1 MYQQDINVDHVMRE
15 YSISATAARALFH
28 INRYIYAS
36 RRSGKRDARG
46 VAYCYAS
53 RNALAEAIGKSRR
66 TADRA
71 IAELKAAGLITLQ
84 RTRHNGHIYL
94 TAYSVDSA
102 SAVNGASGSATN
114 GTSNINPKNFS
125 IKADI
130 SILQHKTPAEA
141 PEASKMAAKAA
152 DDAKIAEASARIA
165 TPAAEKMQEEGNR
178 DSKKGQT
185 PKKGR
190 PTAKRRQ
197 RITKAAKEAAKAEY
211 TRLLERKLDMA
222 NLYWLIPEADIQDE
236 YRRRYSLIDLIAEAM
251 SVKGRQIRVNGAGL
265 SVEQYWNVVQNISGK
280 AIEGLFDRLYTAE
293 TITGITNKR
302 AYTLAAVYNA
312 VQWDMMT
319 EGADI
324 PTEALYRHMAQ

>member
-1 MYQQDINVDHVMRE
+1 MYQQDINIDHVMKE

-28 INRYIYAS
+28 INRYIFAS
-36 RRSGKRDARG
+36 RRGGKRDAKG
-46 VAYCYAS
+46 IAYCYANH
-53 RNALAEAIGKSRR
+53 NAIAEAIGKSRR

-102 SAVNGASGSATN
+102 SAVNGTSGSATN
-114 GTSNINPKNFS
+114 GTSNIAFKNLNH
-125 IKADI
+125 IADI

-141 PEASKMAAKAA
+141 PQIAAKAA

-165 TPAAEKMQEEGNR
+165 TPAAKKMQDNEQR
-178 DSKKGQT
+178 TVKKGET

-197 RITKAAKEAAKAEY
+197 RITKAAKEAAKEKY
-211 TRLLERKLDMA
+211 RRLLEQKLEMA
-222 NLYWLIPEADIQDE
+222 NPYWMLSDPDVKEECQ
-236 YRRRYSLIDLIAEAM
+236 RRYSLIDLIAEAM

-265 SVEQYWNVVQNISGK
+265 SVDQYWYVVQNISEK
-280 AIEGLFDRLYTAE
+280 AIDGLFDRLYTAE
-293 TITGITNKR
+293 AIGGITNKR

-319 EGADI
+319 QGADI
-324 PTEALYRHMAQ
+324 PTKALYRHMA

>member
-1 MYQQDINVDHVMRE
+1 MYQQDINIDHVMRE

-36 RRSGKRDARG
+36 RRGGKRDAKG

-94 TAYSVDSA
+94 TAYSIDSA

-114 GTSNINPKNFS
+114 GISNINHKSLSP
-125 IKADI
+125 IADI
-130 SILQHKTPAEA
+130 SILQDKTPVRTAQEA
-141 PEASKMAAKAA
+141 DMAAKAA
-152 DDAKIAEASARIA
+152 DDAKNAGVTTRIA
-165 TPAAEKMQEEGNR
+165 TPTGKKMQDEKR
-178 DSKKGQT
+178 KDSKKKNRPT
-185 PKKGR
+185 PKQRK
-190 PTAKRRQ
+190 
-197 RITKAAKEAAKAEY
+197 RITKAEKEAAREKY
-211 TRLLERKLDMA
+211 SRLLERKLDMA
-222 NLYWLIPEADIQDE
+222 NPYWMMSDPEIADE

-265 SVEQYWNVVQNISGK
+265 SPEQYWQMIQNISPE
-280 AIEGLFDRLYTAE
+280 AIDGLFDRLYAAE
-293 TITGITNKR
+293 AIGGITNKR

-312 VQWDMMT
+312 VQWHSMT

-324 PTEALYRHMAQ
+324 PSEALYRHMA

>member
-1 MYQQDINVDHVMRE
+1 MYQQDINIDHVMKE

-28 INRYIYAS
+28 INRYIFAS
-36 RRSGKRDARG
+36 RRGGKRDARG

-114 GTSNINPKNFS
+114 GTSNISSKNLNP
-125 IKADI
+125 IADI

-141 PEASKMAAKAA
+141 PQMAAKAA
-152 DDAKIAEASARIA
+152 DDAKIADTSARIA
-165 TPAAEKMQEEGNR
+165 TPAAEKMYNEGHR
-178 DSKKGQT
+178 DSKKGET
-185 PKKGR
+185 PKKGK

-197 RITKAAKEAAKAEY
+197 RITKATKEAAKAEY
-211 TRLLERKLDMA
+211 KRLLERKLDMA
-222 NLYWLIPEADIQDE
+222 NLYWSLSDADIQDE
-236 YRRRYSLIDLIAEAM
+236 YQRRYSLIDLIAEAM

-265 SVEQYWNVVQNISGK
+265 SVDQYWYVVQNISEK
-280 AIEGLFDRLYTAE
+280 AIDGLFDRLYAADA
-293 TITGITNKR
+293 IGGITNKR

-324 PTEALYRHMAQ
+324 PTEALYRHMA

>member
-28 INRYIYAS
+28 INRYIFAS
-36 RRSGKRDARG
+36 RRSGKRDAKG
-46 VAYCYAS
+46 IAYCYAS

-71 IAELKAAGLITLQ
+71 IAELKAAGLISLQ

-102 SAVNGASGSATN
+102 SAVNGASGSAIN
-114 GTSNINPKNFS
+114 GTSNISHKNLNP
-125 IKADI
+125 IADI
-130 SILQHKTPAEA
+130 SILQDKTPAEA
-141 PEASKMAAKAA
+141 PQMTAKAA

-165 TPAAEKMQEEGNR
+165 TPTAVNLQDEGHR
-178 DSKKGQT
+178 DSKKGET

-190 PTAKRRQ
+190 PTPKRRQ

-211 TRLLERKLDMA
+211 TRLLERKLEMA
-222 NLYWLIPEADIQDE
+222 NPYWLLSDPDVKEE

-265 SVEQYWNVVQNISGK
+265 SVDQYWYVVQNISEK
-280 AIEGLFDRLYTAE
+280 AINGLFDRLYTAE
-293 TITGITNKR
+293 AIGGITNKR
-302 AYTLAAVYNA
+302 AYALAAVYNA

-319 EGADI
+319 EGANI
-324 PTEALYRHMAQ
+324 PTGALYRHMA